1 MGSMDKNGSGRE
13 WWKGSFP
20 TWIVAIMIGLI
31 GFFLQRELSIND
43 DCRKVQAAA
52 ILELKVKVESL
63 QVRIGNL
70 EKTVEENHILLNEIS
85 RKMGATRRP

>member
-1 MGSMDKNGSGRE
+1 MGSMDKNGSGKE

-31 GFFLQRELSIND
+31 AFFLKREVDIND

-52 ILELKVKVESL
+52 IMELKVTVETL
-63 QVRIGNL
+63 QVRIFSL
-70 EKTVEENHILLNEIS
+70 EKTVEENHQLLNEIG
-85 RKMGATRRP
+85 RKMGTIRRP

>member
-31 GFFLQRELSIND
+31 AFFLKREVDIND

-52 ILELKVKVESL
+52 ILELKVKVEGL
-63 QVRIGNL
+63 QLRIGSL
-70 EKTVEENHILLNEIS
+70 EKTVDENHDLLNEIG
-85 RKMGATRRP
+85 RRMGATGRP